1 MTLRGMTSGAKAETR
16 ADYGSSMDYWM
27 ISRQPTGPTVR
38 PDAEGQAF
46 EETMNKAV
54 RRRGTADFLLFTF
67 QQAMSSNAVWL
78 HQQTWKRNVTIDDAS
93 LVGRSTDFIQVIN
106 Y

>member
-16 ADYGSSMDYWM
+16 ADYGSSMDFWM

-54 RRRGTADFLLFTF
+54 RRRGTADFSLFTS
-67 QQAMSSNAVWL
+67 QEAMSSNAVWL

-93 LVGRSTDFIQVIN
+93 LVGPSTASTQVIN

>member
-1 MTLRGMTSGAKAETR
+1 MTSGAKAETR
-16 ADYGSSMDYWM
+16 ADYGSSMDFWM
-27 ISRQPTGPTVR
+27 ISRQPTGPTAR

-54 RRRGTADFLLFTF
+54 RRRGTADLSFFPI

-78 HQQTWKRNVTIDDAS
+78 LQ
-93 LVGRSTDFIQVIN
+93 
-106 Y
+106 

>member
-1 MTLRGMTSGAKAETR
+1 MTSGAKAETR
-16 ADYGSSMDYWM
+16 ADYGSSMDFGM

-54 RRRGTADFLLFTF
+54 RRRGTADFSLFTLE
-67 QQAMSSNAVWL
+67 QAMSSNAVWL
-78 HQQTWKRNVTIDDAS
+78 HQRTWKRNVTIDDAS
-93 LVGRSTDFIQVIN
+93 LVARSIDSIQDIN
-106 Y
+106 C

>member
-16 ADYGSSMDYWM
+16 ADYGSSMDFGM

-54 RRRGTADFLLFTF
+54 RRRGTADISLFPF
-67 QQAMSSNAVWL
+67 
-78 HQQTWKRNVTIDDAS
+78 
-93 LVGRSTDFIQVIN
+93 
-106 Y
+106 